1 MVDYYQLNIDLSEGY
16 DMDWQDNPEQAA
28 FRSQVKDVI
37 EKGLPEAYKEKGGDW
52 VQDRKSDDPVIRQ
65 RAVDWQS
72 VLADRGWV
80 APHWPSEYGG
90 AGLSPV
96 EQFIFKQ
103 EMTLADA
110 PSVGGQGVSQL
121 GPTLIVHG
129 TDEQKAEHLP
139 KILSG
144 EVNWQQGYSEPGSG
158 SDLASLQTRA
168 VRDGDDYVVNGQ
180 KIWTSGAQ
188 YADWLYVL
196 TRTDPE
202 APNHRGIS
210 FLLMQMGIPGLSIR
224 PLIDMSGHHHFNETF
239 FEDVRVPA
247 SNVVGEV
254 DRGWYVGATLLD
266 FERSNITGAISSRKS
281 IEKLISYVHS
291 DEGSDRNRLGESAGL
306 RHQVADCYIR
316 TEVQFN
322 FSFRIISM
330 QSAGQIPNYEASTS
344 KLFNSE
350 LNQNIARTGTQ
361 VLGMYAQFWGHD
373 DDDRNTYNDPP
384 NDYAPLDGVFTQN
397 YVRSVPS
404 TIAAGTSEIQRNI
417 IATRGLGLPRG

>member
-1 MVDYYQLNIDLSEGY
+1 
-16 DMDWQDNPEQAA
+16 MDWNDTPDQAS
-28 FRSQVKDVI
+28 FRTEVRDLI
-37 EKGLPEAYKEKGGDW
+37 EAGLPETYQKRPGDW
-52 VQDRKSDDPVIRQ
+52 VQDRKSEDATKRD
-65 RAVDWQS
+65 AAEAWQAA
-72 VLADRGWV
+72 LADKGWI
-80 APHWPSEYGG
+80 APHWPKEYGG
-90 AGLSPV
+90 AGLTPI

-103 EMTLADA
+103 EMTQAGA
-110 PSVGGQGVSQL
+110 PAVGGQGVSQL
-121 GPTLIVHG
+121 GPTIIVHG

-168 VRDGDDYVVNGQ
+168 VRDGDDYVINGQ

-202 APNHRGIS
+202 APKHRGIS
-210 FLLMQMGIPGLSIR
+210 FMLMPMGLPGLSIR
-224 PLIDMSGHHHFNETF
+224 PLIDMGGHYHFNETF
-239 FEDVRVPA
+239 FEDVRMPA
-247 SNVVGEV
+247 GNVVGEV

-266 FERSNITGAISSRKS
+266 FERSNITGAITSRKT
-281 IEKLISYVHS
+281 IQKLINYVHT
-291 DEGSDRNRLGESAGL
+291 DEGQERSRLDESVSL
-306 RHQVADCYIR
+306 RHAVADR
-316 TEVQFN
+316 WVESEVQFQ

-350 LNQNIARTGTQ
+350 LSQKLARTGTQ
-361 VLGMYAQFWGHD
+361 VFGQYAQFWGYD
-373 DDDRNTYNDPP
+373 DDDRNTYTDPP
-384 NDYAPLDGVFTQN
+384 NPYAPLDGYFTQA
-397 YVRSVPS
+397 YVRSVPA